1 MTLHFHGMTVDV
13 SNTPCITCVHGR
25 AHYSG
30 GKYDYLRPEIQTL
43 RKWQIYSL
51 NLHQKRIL
59 VKYITPIQFF
69 GRSVPKYFF
78 SSYPVVQCGII
89 HLVHVFLPDTHTY
102 SKNPVV
108 LKKPIYSSCS
118 KWMSTIRKIICF
130 ERFNLKLCRKKI
142 VEFSSIDQFF
152 KDFS

>member
-1 MTLHFHGMTVDV
+1 MTLHFHGMAVDV

-30 GKYDYLRPEIQTL
+30 GRYDYLRPEIQTL

-51 NLHQKRIL
+51 NFHQKRIL

-102 SKNPVV
+102 SKNPMV
-108 LKKPIYSSCS
+108 LKKP
-118 KWMSTIRKIICF
+118 
-130 ERFNLKLCRKKI
+130 
-142 VEFSSIDQFF
+142 VVFSMKSILLVLSECPLSG
-152 KDFS
+152 K